1 MPSVKTT
8 DGHICAACYKPAT
21 LRCARCKAVWYCSKE
36 CQTRDWKLGH
46 RALCR
51 TADATA
57 TAAAA
62 PPPQPLPAM
71 DIAAPPEPR
80 AWLVDAHAVQ
90 ALAAEPLAVP
100 PLRCGLRNIDGW
112 SCFMNSVLQ
121 ALLAAA
127 PFRTLLLSRAH
138 SAAGGC
144 AAPCALCWLE
154 RFATA
159 HAEACMGASAGG
171 AGAAGGAALEPV
183 ELAAMLTALDA
194 ALVPGA
200 QHDAHEFFV
209 ALMRRCAHACAR
221 GCADGAVVHTN
232 AVAQLFGGW
241 LCRAVACPACA
252 HASTTRERF
261 LSLSVDVT
269 PATAT
274 LSDALRSLCKPEALD
289 GDNLYR
295 CGRCGAAVRATTQM
309 LVGTAPPVLVVHLKR
324 FQPGVRGKIA
334 AHVAFPD
341 RLTLRAFMPRA
352 TAATAPTYRLCAVVV
367 HRDLAGFVLFGHYVA
382 YVRASDGTWHLADDA
397 RVTPVPASQVLAAQ
411 AYILVYQQ
419 VPARTRPV
427 TTANVTAVRDAL
439 LAASHPELC
448 RAPASTATHSTD
460 STDSTTTEDGT
471 EAPCAPQLCPTGCGF
486 YGSAAT
492 RGYCSVCFRR
502 TFPAEAK
509 RLEDEKRRRDEQE
522 RAERLQRQQEQQ
534 EKERREKE
542 KAAPTPGV
550 ATKAPTAPA
559 PAQAPAAQPQVRR
572 QTPKTGGKV
581 PRNAP
586 CPCGSGLRYKECH
599 GKLN

>member
-1 MPSVKTT
+1 MPSAKTK
-8 DGHICAACYKPAT
+8 DGHICAACFKPAT

-51 TADATA
+51 SAEAGAEPATA
-57 TAAAA
+57 VPQPPAVDVAA
-62 PPPQPLPAM
+62 PPA
-71 DIAAPPEPR
+71 PR
-80 AWLVDAHAVQ
+80 AWLVDPHAVQ

-112 SCFMNSVLQ
+112 SCFMNAVLQ

-138 SAAGGC
+138 STAARGAC
-144 AAPCALCWLE
+144 TAPCALCWLE
-154 RFATA
+154 RFAVA
-159 HAEACMGASAGG
+159 HAEACRGEAGTC
-171 AGAAGGAALEPV
+171 AVLEPV

-194 ALVPGA
+194 DLVPGA
-200 QHDAHEFFV
+200 QHDAHEFLV
-209 ALMRRCAHACAR
+209 ALLRRCAQACVR

-241 LCRAVACPACA
+241 LCRAVACPRCA
-252 HASTTRERF
+252 HASTSYERF
-261 LSLSVDVT
+261 VSLSADVT
-269 PATAT
+269 GATAT
-274 LSDALRSLCKPEALD
+274 LSDAMRSLCMPEALD

-295 CGRCGAAVRATTQM
+295 CGHCGAAVRATTQM
-309 LVGTAPPVLVVHLKR
+309 LVGTAPPVLVVQLKR
-324 FQPGVRGKIA
+324 FQPGARGKIA

-341 RLTLRAFMPRA
+341 RFSLRAFMPRA

-367 HRDLAGFVLFGHYVA
+367 HCDIAGFVLFGHYVA
-382 YVRASDGTWHLADDA
+382 YVRASDGSWLLADDS

-411 AYILVYQQ
+411 AYLLVYQQ
-419 VPARTRPV
+419 VPARTRPF

-439 LAASHPELC
+439 LAAAHPELC
-448 RAPASTATHSTD
+448 HAPPSTGTGTATDDAAAHR
-460 STDSTTTEDGT
+460 TERAEGGT
-471 EAPCAPQLCPTGCGF
+471 AQSAPQMCPTGCGF

-502 TFPAEAK
+502 NFPAEAK
-509 RLEDEKRRRDEQE
+509 QLEDEKRAREE
-522 RAERLQRQQEQQ
+522 REKAERLQKQQEQQ
-534 EKERREKE
+534 EKE
-542 KAAPTPGV
+542 KAAPPKPAV
-550 ATKAPTAPA
+550 AAKAVAA
-559 PAQAPAAQPQVRR
+559 AAAAAAQPPVRR